1 MSKQSGQVSLAKDY
15 LRGATK
21 QLEKARAAGVDLSA
35 LVPLLTALI
44 ELAAEVLPGALKR
57 DELGDA
63 MDRAV
68 ETLPAGYSVVVRLE
82 RARWSV
88 GMVGPKGDEY
98 WAAMDSLPETINTA
112 VDRAI
117 TSALTPRG

>member
-1 MSKQSGQVSLAKDY
+1 MARQDGRVSLAKSY
-15 LRGATK
+15 LSGAA
-21 QLEKARAAGVDLSA
+21 QQIEKARAAGMDLSA
-35 LVPLLTALI
+35 LVPLVTALI
-44 ELAAEVLPGALKR
+44 ELAVEVLPGVLKR

-68 ETLPAGYSVVVRLE
+68 EKLPAGYVIQVRLE

-88 GMVGPKGDEY
+88 GLVGPRGDEY
-98 WAAMDSLPETINTA
+98 WAAMDSLPDTINAA